1 MKMNKNSVLR
11 YLLGIF
17 VMLGFVACMDDDDFS
32 TSKSDLLSFST
43 DTVRLDTT
51 FSNVPTPTKT
61 MWVYNRTGKS
71 IRCSNVRLEG
81 GNQEGFRV
89 NVDGTYLGQT
99 SGYQTR
105 DVEVRKGDSIRV
117 FVELTSSMQQE
128 DEPQLVQ
135 DNLVFTLE
143 SGVQQ
148 KINLRAM
155 SWDAISYTNLE
166 VNRGET
172 LTLGDPVVIKNEDG
186 TEREYHKPIVIYG
199 GIKVDSMATL
209 NIKEGATL
217 YFHENAG
224 IQVYGKLLAEGTA
237 EKPVTLR
244 GDRIDHMFDYLP
256 YDRTPGQWQGIKL
269 MEYSQD
275 NVLKYTDLHSAYD
288 GIVVDSSDVNVQKLL
303 LENSI
308 VHNCQGVGVEV
319 KYAKVQIY
327 NTQLSNTLGHCLYVC
342 GGDVDVNNCTIAQFY
357 PFDARRGSAIGFKA
371 PVKNLSVKN
380 SIVTGYADDEVVWT
394 PPVEGETA
402 EEETFNFSFDH
413 CLLRTEKMTT
423 DDSSSF
429 TNVIYEDLKNEVVEN
444 EKDTLW
450 FGEKQFVNF
459 DTGNLIYDFR
469 LKGKS
474 AAIGVADAESA
485 LPYDRNGLLKRD
497 EEKTIAGCY
506 LYREEKNDAEK

>member
-1 MKMNKNSVLR
+1 MEMNKNSVLR
-11 YLLGIF
+11 YLLGIWI
-17 VMLGFVACMDDDDFS
+17 MLSFVACMDDDNFS

-71 IRCSNVRLEG
+71 IRCSNVHLEG

-89 NVDGTYLGQT
+89 NVDGTFLGQT
-99 SGYQTR
+99 TGYQMN
-105 DVEVRKGDSIRV
+105 DVEIRKGDSIRV

-128 DEPQLVQ
+128 NEPQLVE

-148 KINLRAM
+148 KINLCAM
-155 SWDAISYTNLE
+155 SWDAVSYTNLE
-166 VNRGET
+166 VRKGET
-172 LTLGDPVVIKNEDG
+172 LTLGEPTADG
-186 TEREYHKPIVIYG
+186 YQKPIVIYG
-199 GIKVDSMATL
+199 GIMVDSMATL

-224 IQVYGKLLAEGTA
+224 IQVYGKLVAEGTA
-237 EKPVTLR
+237 DKPVTLR

-275 NVLKYTDLHSAYD
+275 NVLKYTDLHSAYN
-288 GIVVDSSDVNVQKLL
+288 GIVVDSSDVGIQKLL
-303 LENSI
+303 LENSM

-319 KYAKVQIY
+319 NYAKVQFY

-357 PFDARRGSAIGFKA
+357 PFDARRGSAIGFMA
-371 PVKNLSVKN
+371 PIANLNVRN
-380 SIVTGYADDEVVWT
+380 SIVTGYAGDEVVWT
-394 PPVEGETA
+394 PV
-402 EEETFNFSFDH
+402 EEEPLNFAFDH

-423 DDSSSF
+423 EDSLKF
-429 TNVIYEDLKNEVVEN
+429 TNVIYEDLENEVVEN

-450 FGEKQFVNF
+450 YGEKQFANF
-459 DTGNLIYDFR
+459 DTDNLIYDFR
-469 LKGKS
+469 LNGKS
-474 AAIGVADAESA
+474 AAIGTADANTS
-485 LPYDRNGLLKRD
+485 LPYDRLGLLKRD
-497 EEKTIAGCY
+497 EEKSIAGCY
-506 LYREEKNDAEK
+506 LYREEKNHEKEK

>member
-148 KINLRAM
+148 KINLRAV

-166 VNRGET
+166 VKRGET

-256 YDRTPGQWQGIKL
+256 YDRTPGQWQGIRFHTASY
-269 MEYSQD
+269 ENQI
-275 NVLKYTDLHSAYD
+275 NYTDLHSAFN
-288 GIVVDSSDVNVQKLL
+288 GIVCDSSDVSRLKLSL
-303 LENSI
+303 YNSI
-308 VHNCQGVGVEV
+308 VHNCQGYGLIETNCVLD
-319 KYAKVQIY
+319 IF
-327 NTQLSNTLGHCLYVC
+327 NTQITNTLNDCAVFFGGGVMLRHCTL
-342 GGDVDVNNCTIAQFY
+342 AQFY
-357 PFDARRGSAIGFKA
+357 PFDSNRGVALRFANVRNGRLYPLYQFD
-371 PVKNLSVKN
+371 VYNT
-380 SIVTGYADDEVVWT
+380 IVTGYADDEVMT
-394 PPVEGETA
+394 DFDDKA
-402 EEETFNFSFDH
+402 EATYTLDH
-413 CLLRTEKMTT
+413 CLLRTVIPDTIDTT
-423 DDSSSF
+423 RIK
-429 TNVIYEDLKNEVVEN
+429 NVIWEDP
-444 EKDTLW
+444 KDTVNG
-450 FGEKQFVNF
+450 GEKNF
-459 DTGNLIYDFR
+459 KDINADKQYYDFHLR
-469 LKGKS
+469 KGSK
-474 AAIGVADAESA
+474 AIDAGAVLPHDYSHADREGV
-485 LPYDRNGLLKRD
+485 LRD
-497 EEKTIAGCY
+497 DKPDMGCY
-506 LYREEKNDAEK
+506 EYKE

>member
-17 VMLGFVACMDDDDFS
+17 VMLGFMACMDDDSFT
-32 TSKSDLLSFST
+32 TSRGDLLSFST

-99 SGYQTR
+99 SGYQAR

-135 DNLVFTLE
+135 DNIVFTLE

-148 KINLRAM
+148 KVNLRAM
-155 SWDAISYTNLE
+155 SWDAEMLSNVE
-166 VNRGET
+166 VKQGET
-172 LTLGDPVVIKNEDG
+172 LTLGEPSDDG
-186 TEREYHKPIVIYG
+186 YQKPIVIYG

-224 IQVYGKLLAEGTA
+224 IQVYGKLVAEGTA

-256 YDRTPGQWQGIKL
+256 YDRTPGQWQGIRFMAFSK
-269 MEYSQD
+269 D
-275 NVLKYTDLHSAYD
+275 NELKYTDLHSAYD
-288 GIVVDSSDVNVQKLL
+288 GIVVDSTDVEAADLKLL
-303 LENSI
+303 IENSTI
-308 VHNCQGVGVEV
+308 HNCQGVGVEV
-319 KYAKVQIY
+319 NYAKVQIY
-327 NTQLSNTLGHCLYVC
+327 NTQLSNTLGHCLYIC

-371 PVKNLSVKN
+371 PVKNLLVKN

-394 PPVEGETA
+394 PVD
-402 EEETFNFSFDH
+402 EEPLNFAFDH

-423 DDSSSF
+423 EDSLKF

-450 FGEKQFVNF
+450 YGEKQFANF
-459 DTGNLIYDFR
+459 DTDNLIYDFH

-474 AAIGVADAESA
+474 AAIGAADAMTS
-485 LPYDRNGLLKRD
+485 LTYDHNGLQKRD
-497 EEKTIAGCY
+497 EEKTIAGCF
-506 LYREEKNDAEK
+506 LYREEKKDETEK